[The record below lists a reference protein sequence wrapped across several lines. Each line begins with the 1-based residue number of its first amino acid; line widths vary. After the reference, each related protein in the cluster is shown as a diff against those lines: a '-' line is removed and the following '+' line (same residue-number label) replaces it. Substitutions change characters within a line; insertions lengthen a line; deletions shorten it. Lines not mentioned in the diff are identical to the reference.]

1 MYIENILLENF
12 RNYSHQEIKLN
23 KNINIIYG
31 NNAQGKTNILEAIYI
46 LALGKS
52 FQTNKDQELIKIGKE
67 KAIIELEYERKDR
80 QGKTNIIESIFLCSY
95 RKIF

>member
-31 NNAQGKTNILEAIYI
+31 NNAQGKTNI
-46 LALGKS
+46 
-52 FQTNKDQELIKIGKE
+52 
-67 KAIIELEYERKDR
+67 
-80 QGKTNIIESIFLCSY
+80 IESIFLCSY